1 MNKIALT
8 VENLTKIY
16 SKNKIKTNS
25 EKALNNLSFEVK
37 QGEIFGLL
45 GPNGAGKTTFLS
57 ILGGLVTKTDGVV
70 KVWGFDLDKNP
81 RQVRA
86 SIGIVPQEVNL
97 DAFFSPKKLLELQAG
112 LYGVSKDRRITQII
126 LKMVSLEKQSDSYS
140 RSLSGGMKRRLLIAK
155 AMVHQPPIL
164 VLDEPT
170 AGVDVE
176 LRRNLWNNV
185 KELNKAGVTIILT
198 SHYLFEAQEMCDRI
212 AILNKGNLVALDTTQ
227 KLLDRIKTKK
237 VFFKVK
243 KIDNINNLKLNGM
256 LFSSDNDNNTII
268 ATYEKDKHKFNDIL
282 QILKKNNL
290 EILDISTDDGN
301 LEDVFVDLTK
311 S

>member
-1 MNKIALT
+1 MDKIALT

-16 SKNKIKTNS
+16 SKNKKQQTS
-25 EKALNNLSFEVK
+25 ERALNNLDFEVK

-57 ILGGLVTKTDGVV
+57 ILAGTVIKTEGKV
-70 KVWGFDLDKNP
+70 KVWGFDLDKDP
-81 RQVRA
+81 RQVRG

-112 LYGVSKDRRITQII
+112 LYGVSKNKRITDII
-126 LKMVSLEKQSDSYS
+126 LEMVSLEKQSNSYS

-176 LRRNLWNNV
+176 LRKNLWENV

-198 SHYLFEAQEMCDRI
+198 THYLFEAQEMCDRI
-212 AILNKGNLVALDTTQ
+212 AIINKGNLVALDTTQ

-237 VFFKVK
+237 IFFKVK
-243 KIDNINNLKLNGM
+243 NINNIDSLKLNGTN
-256 LFSSDNDNNTII
+256 FSFDSSNNTITAI
-268 ATYEKDKHKFNDIL
+268 YEKNLQKFSDIL
-282 QILKKNNL
+282 ETLKKNNL
-290 EILDISTDDGN
+290 EILDISTDDGD
-301 LEDVFVDLTK
+301 LEDVFIQLINN
-311 S
+311 

>member
-1 MNKIALT
+1 
-8 VENLTKIY
+8 
-16 SKNKIKTNS
+16 
-25 EKALNNLSFEVK
+25 
-37 QGEIFGLL
+37 
-45 GPNGAGKTTFLS
+45 
-57 ILGGLVTKTDGVV
+57 
-70 KVWGFDLDKNP
+70 
-81 RQVRA
+81 
-86 SIGIVPQEVNL
+86 
-97 DAFFSPKKLLELQAG
+97 
-112 LYGVSKDRRITQII
+112 
-126 LKMVSLEKQSDSYS
+126 
-140 RSLSGGMKRRLLIAK
+140 
-155 AMVHQPPIL
+155 
-164 VLDEPT
+164 
-170 AGVDVE
+170 
-176 LRRNLWNNV
+176 
-185 KELNKAGVTIILT
+185 
-198 SHYLFEAQEMCDRI
+198 MCDRI

>member
-1 MNKIALT
+1 MNKTALT

-16 SKNKIKTNS
+16 SKNKKNGRS

-37 QGEIFGLL
+37 QGEVFGLL
-45 GPNGAGKTTFLS
+45 GPNGAGKTTFLN
-57 ILGGLVTKTDGVV
+57 ILGGTVIKTRG
-70 KVWGFDLDKNP
+70 KLIAWGFDLDKNP

-112 LYGVSKDRRITQII
+112 LYGVPNKDRITETV
-126 LKMVSLEKQSDSYS
+126 LKMVSLENEANSYS
-140 RSLSGGMKRRLLIAK
+140 RSLSGGMQRRLLIAK

-176 LRRNLWNNV
+176 LRKNLWDNV
-185 KELNKAGVTIILT
+185 KALNKVGVTVILT
-198 SHYLFEAQEMCDRI
+198 THYLFEAQEMCDRI
-212 AILNKGNLVALDTTQ
+212 AIINKGNLVALDTTQ
-227 KLLDRIKTKK
+227 KLLDRIQTKK
-237 VFFKVK
+237 ITFKVD
-243 KIDNINNLKLNGM
+243 KIRKEQNLKTRGIK
-256 LFSSDNDNNTII
+256 FQIESNDTIT
-268 ATYEKDKHKFNDIL
+268 ATYEKNSYKFDDIVNE
-282 QILKKNNL
+282 LKLNNI
-290 EILDISTDDGN
+290 EILDIYTEDGD
-301 LEDVFVDLTK
+301 LEDVFLQLTK